1 MTKYRFVKGAILLA
15 LVLMV
20 TVVSAATALS
30 DLNVTKE
37 VTSAGPYEPGD
48 DVEWLVTVW
57 NNGPDDA
64 SDIDVVE
71 DISDLTDLDTMD
83 VTPDSGTTY
92 DDATDTWTIP
102 ELPNDAS
109 AQLMVVTNFTTAGE
123 KTNTVTIADRGQ
135 DDLVTT
141 DNSAVMTVIINEA
154 APVIYDVDLK
164 IKPTTLNLKSKG
176 VFTVFVTVGSLSP
189 ESEEDEEETDE
200 AGKPEIDFD
209 ESTLTCSEAELIRAS
224 VSNKDGGTLIAKFY
238 RQDLLNV
245 TNGTGVLINCS
256 GTLVING
263 ETYNVE
269 GSDTIRVLGDKKG
282 LAKILSDVK
291 KFLRLENDEVE
302 VNETENSTATATVTL
317 NPESYKNK
325 GQEKKVTR
333 NSGDVSTT
341 TTGSS
346 PSDTNRGPKEKEPK
360 NTGSNKNIQENTGGD
375 TTGRGNGNA
384 NKPAESP
391 GQSNGKKN
399 K

>member
-37 VTSAGPYEPGD
+37 VTSTGPYEPGD

-57 NNGPDDA
+57 NNGPDAA
-64 SDIDVVE
+64 SDIDVAE

-83 VTPDSGTTY
+83 VTPGTGTY

-102 ELPNDAS
+102 ELLKDAS

-123 KTNTVTIADRGQ
+123 KTNTVTIANRGQ

-176 VFTVFVTVGSLSP
+176 VFTVFVSVGSLSP
-189 ESEEDEEETDE
+189 ASDESEEEESEE

-325 GQEKKVTR
+325 GQEKKINQ
-333 NSGDVSTT
+333 NSVSGTNT
-341 TTGSS
+341 DDTQ
-346 PSDTNRGPKEKEPK
+346 SDTTRGPKEKEVK